1 MTTDNQELDKIL
13 IKFGADCM
21 EPAGQTMRVF
31 NEAEAALLKWS
42 DKRLLDLIGTM
53 ETAQLVQPIMPFQTD
68 EQQLEQW
75 KRAQIRDGLR
85 AELRNKLEANHEG

>member
-1 MTTDNQELDKIL
+1 MTTDNQELGKIL

-21 EPAGQTMRVF
+21 EPVGQTMRVF

-42 DKRLLDLIGTM
+42 DKRCEAVKQREVDLTIINLIKHGVFTEEDLHKAGFNM
-53 ETAQLVQPIMPFQTD
+53 
-68 EQQLEQW
+68 
-75 KRAQIRDGLR
+75 R